1 MRYALFLREK
11 SMSHIHFPD
20 GVLPVW
26 LWASGYIVVILIW
39 TVLLRSLKKNN
50 LTKRLPLLGMMAAVM
65 VLGAS
70 VEIIPI
76 AYHVNLTVISG
87 ILLGPSL
94 IFLATLVVNVIL
106 ALFGHGGIT
115 VIGLNTVVL
124 SIEGVAGY
132 FLFRLFWRLLRRLTL
147 AAFFAT
153 FLALAV
159 STFAMIGVVS
169 LGISHYEELIHQE
182 KGGIIGFEFGKEKE
196 PHQES
201 MPEKEVNLKRF
212 ISIVLPLG
220 FIGWVLEGIITVLV
234 ARYIQRLRPD
244 LLRLES

>member
-1 MRYALFLREK
+1 
-11 SMSHIHFPD
+11 MSHIHFPD

-26 LWASGYIVVILIW
+26 LWVSGYIAVILIW
-39 TVLLRSLKKNN
+39 GILLRFMKQEN

-94 IFLATLVVNVIL
+94 IFLATFVVNFIL

-115 VIGLNTVVL
+115 VVGLNTLIL

-132 FLFRLFWRLLRRLTL
+132 FLFRFFWRLSKRLTL
-147 AAFFAT
+147 AAFLAT
-153 FLALAV
+153 FLALAI

-169 LGISHYEELIHQE
+169 LGTSHYEELIHQE
-182 KGGIIGFEFGKEKE
+182 KGGLIGFELGKEKE
-196 PHQES
+196 THPAGVV
-201 MPEKEVNLKRF
+201 PEKEVNLKRF
-212 ISIVLPLG
+212 ISIILPLG

-234 ARYIQRLRPD
+234 ARYIRRLRPE
-244 LLRLES
+244 LLRLED

>member
-1 MRYALFLREK
+1 
-11 SMSHIHFPD
+11 MSHIHLPD

-26 LWASGYIVVILIW
+26 LWVSGYIAVILIW
-39 TVLLRSLKKNN
+39 AILLRFMRKDN
-50 LTKRLPLLGMMAAVM
+50 LRKRLPLLGMMAAVM

-94 IFLATLVVNVIL
+94 IFLATFVVNVIL

-115 VIGLNTVVL
+115 VIGLNTLVL

-132 FLFRLFWRLLRRLTL
+132 FLFRLFWRLLRRLTF
-147 AAFFAT
+147 AAFLGT
-153 FLALAV
+153 FLALTI

-169 LGISHYEELIHQE
+169 LGTPHYEELIHQE
-182 KGGIIGFEFGKEKE
+182 SGTGIIGFELGKDKE
-196 PHQES
+196 THQKEAV
-201 MPEKEVNLKRF
+201 PAQEVNLKRF
-212 ISIVLPLG
+212 ISIILPLG

-244 LLRLES
+244 LLRLEG

>member
-1 MRYALFLREK
+1 
-11 SMSHIHFPD
+11 MSHIHLPD

-39 TVLLRSLKKNN
+39 TILLRSLKKDNP
-50 LTKRLPLLGMMAAVM
+50 TKRLPLLGMMAAVM

-169 LGISHYEELIHQE
+169 LGTSHYEELIHQE
-182 KGGIIGFEFGKEKE
+182 SGKGIIGFEFGKEKE

-244 LLRLES
+244 LLRLKKEAL

>member
-1 MRYALFLREK
+1 
-11 SMSHIHFPD
+11 MSHIHLPD
-20 GVLPVW
+20 GVLPIW
-26 LWASGYIVVILIW
+26 LWVSGYVAVILIW
-39 TVLLRSLKKNN
+39 AVLLRFMKKDN

-94 IFLATLVVNVIL
+94 IFLATFVVNVIL

-115 VIGLNTVVL
+115 MIGLNTLVL
-124 SIEGVAGY
+124 SIEGVVGY
-132 FLFRLFWRLLRRLTL
+132 FLFRFFWRLLRRLTL
-147 AAFFAT
+147 ATFLAT
-153 FLALAV
+153 FLALAI

-169 LGISHYEELIHQE
+169 LGTSHYEELIHQE

-196 PHQES
+196 AHQTEAT
-201 MPEKEVNLKRF
+201 PEKEVNLKRF
-212 ISIVLPLG
+212 ISVILPLG

-234 ARYIQRLRPD
+234 ARYIRRMRPD
-244 LLRLES
+244 LVRLEG

>member
-1 MRYALFLREK
+1 MRRE
-11 SMSHIHFPD
+11 S
-20 GVLPVW
+20 
-26 LWASGYIVVILIW
+26 
-39 TVLLRSLKKNN
+39 

-94 IFLATLVVNVIL
+94 IFLATFVVNVIL

-115 VIGLNTVVL
+115 VIGLNTLVL

-132 FLFRLFWRLLRRLTL
+132 SLFRFFWRLLRRLTL
-147 AAFFAT
+147 ATFLAT
-153 FLALAV
+153 FLALAI

-169 LGISHYEELIHQE
+169 LGTSHYEELIHQE
-182 KGGIIGFEFGKEKE
+182 KGGMIGFEFGKEKE
-196 PHQES
+196 AHPKES
-201 MPEKEVNLKRF
+201 MPEKEVSLKRF
-212 ISIVLPLG
+212 ISVILPLG

-234 ARYIQRLRPD
+234 ARYIRRLRPD
-244 LLRLES
+244 LLRLEADENKSKEIP